1 MRQYHVTVSRSAL
14 TDMEEIYDYI
24 SEELKAPGNA
34 MKQYDCIAKAIET
47 LEFFPERCKC
57 VEDEILRKYELII
70 LIADRYSV
78 IFTIRNNEVVVVRV
92 LYSASDINQ
101 RLLDGR

>member
-14 TDMEEIYDYI
+14 TDMEEIYYYI

-47 LEFFPERCKC
+47 
-57 VEDEILRKYELII
+57 
-70 LIADRYSV
+70 
-78 IFTIRNNEVVVVRV
+78 
-92 LYSASDINQ
+92 
-101 RLLDGR
+101 

>member
-1 MRQYHVTVSRSAL
+1 MKQYRVTISKSAL

-34 MKQYDCIAKAIET
+34 MKQYERIAKAIET

-57 VEDEILRKYELII
+57 IEDKFLSAHKLRI

-78 IFTIRNNEVVVVRV
+78 IFTIQDNSVIVVRV

-101 RLLDGR
+101 RLLSGR

>member
-1 MRQYHVTVSRSAL
+1 M
-14 TDMEEIYDYI
+14 
-24 SEELKAPGNA
+24 
-34 MKQYDCIAKAIET
+34 
-47 LEFFPERCKC
+47 
-57 VEDEILRKYELII
+57 EDEILRKYELRI